1 MNALEF
7 LVDTTRN
14 VIGADYSNAK
24 AANVLIAASGKLD
37 DLRALYIHKEEIKDR
52 EEERPPKN
60 LLSKLIEDMNNENR
74 EQGFTIPDEDY
85 SSLENPYVKP
95 EKSDDDGLEI

>member
-1 MNALEF
+1 MKALE
-7 LVDTTRN
+7 LLIDAVKN
-14 VIGADYSNAK
+14 AIEADYSNAK

-60 LLSKLIEDMNNENR
+60 LLSNLIEDMNNENR
-74 EQGFTIPDEDY
+74 EPGFTIPKEDY
-85 SSLENPYVKP
+85 SSMENPYVKP
-95 EKSDDDGLEI
+95 EKSDDDLEL